1 MLAYIRIAATY
12 TSAKIA
18 TNLISQYAFML
29 LLLQPLCEHFLKKD
43 IAFFKQK
50 RVWYHVWKYLRLYSW
65 VWHIVECYVEAHTLL
80 NLISIIT
87 EAVEELQQTNLQ
99 SLSKEDQSSSG
110 VTLRPQTASSMAS
123 SSSSHARLPRPLSDH
138 LANSSSSPRVR
149 FNLEPMHFEFS
160 DVEDDDQMAFK
171 LRDRSPS
178 DPLISL
184 EETIDLRRYVHSST
198 FKSTFI

>member
-1 MLAYIRIAATY
+1 
-12 TSAKIA
+12 
-18 TNLISQYAFML
+18 
-29 LLLQPLCEHFLKKD
+29 
-43 IAFFKQK
+43 
-50 RVWYHVWKYLRLYSW
+50 
-65 VWHIVECYVEAHTLL
+65 
-80 NLISIIT
+80 
-87 EAVEELQQTNLQ
+87 
-99 SLSKEDQSSSG
+99 
-110 VTLRPQTASSMAS
+110 MAS

-184 EETIDLRRYVHSST
+184 EETIDLRRYVHSIT
-198 FKSTFI
+198 FKKYFYLKRGIGMMLGNEPFNGYISSVDVSVFEKKIPIVTADTAARPAVRPCADAR

>member
-29 LLLQPLCEHFLKKD
+29 LLLQPLCEYFYKKD

-50 RVWYHVWKYLRLYSW
+50 T
-65 VWHIVECYVEAHTLL
+65 VEYVP
-80 NLISIIT
+80 NPISIIS
-87 EAVEELQQTNLQ
+87 EAIEELQQTNLQ

-184 EETIDLRRYVHSST
+184 EETIDLRRYVR
-198 FKSTFI
+198 K

>member
-1 MLAYIRIAATY
+1 MHLCYFY
-12 TSAKIA
+12 CS
-18 TNLISQYAFML
+18 LYASTFRKGTL
-29 LLLQPLCEHFLKKD
+29 PFSNKKE
-43 IAFFKQK
+43 
-50 RVWYHVWKYLRLYSW
+50 YHVKKYLRLYSW
-65 VWHIVECYVEAHTLL
+65 VYIELLYRGHTLL
-80 NLISIIT
+80 NLISIIS

-184 EETIDLRRYVHSST
+184 EETIDLRR
-198 FKSTFI
+198 